1 VFFRFRAGFCEK
13 NKNDPAKM
21 ILFVFFLCFLGGS
34 FWVEFKPGMEIA
46 HGFGLFSFQMLKIL
60 PAIFI
65 LIGLFD
71 VWVKRETI
79 VKHLGMGGGVY
90 SFFWVFILAAPMAGG
105 LLPALPIAYALH
117 QKGAR
122 LTVVLTFLGAV

>member
-1 VFFRFRAGFCEK
+1 
-13 NKNDPAKM
+13 M